1 LAHILVAATPAPGHV
16 NPMLTVAQHLS
27 SVGHSITFLSG
38 ELFRDQAIAAGFRF
52 VPFTGRADIDYTRVD
67 ELFPERVAIP
77 PGPARMNADCTLFG
91 IDPIPDQHRTIQQI
105 LAESEVDLI
114 VVDIFFWGT
123 VPMLMGPRD
132 ARPPVIGC
140 GVLPMILSSRDTS
153 PLSLPHSGPDGYL
166 RNQEDTQAFYG
177 LFAPTTAR
185 FEEVLRECGVSDS
198 PEFYMDCAYNL
209 PDRFL
214 MFTAEAFEFP
224 RSDMKS
230 SIQFVG
236 NMNPKMPANSQMP
249 KWWESL
255 DQSKPLVLVT
265 QGTVANTDPSQVIE
279 PAIAGLADEDVT
291 VVVAAGLPDLE
302 AIQLPGGV
310 QPANTK
316 IENFIPFDKIMPKVD
331 VFVTN
336 GGYGSVNLA
345 LSKGVPIVIAGDT
358 EDKLFTSVRIGWKE
372 AGINLGTGRPTS
384 EQIRTAVRAVLSE
397 KKYRENAGK
406 LQKEF
411 ARYNALDELEK
422 TVESFL
428 TVKTR

>member
-1 LAHILVAATPAPGHV
+1 
-16 NPMLTVAQHLS
+16 MLTVAQHLS
-27 SVGHSITFLSG
+27 SVGHSITFLCG
-38 ELFRDQAIAAGFRF
+38 ELFRDQAISAGFRF
-52 VPFTGRADIDYTRVD
+52 VPFTGKADIDYRRVE
-67 ELFPERVAIP
+67 ELFPERAATP
-77 PGPARMNADCTLFG
+77 PGPARMNADCTLLG
-91 IDPIPDQHRTIQQI
+91 VDPIPDQHRAIQQI
-105 LAESEVDLI
+105 LTESEVDLI

-123 VPMLMGPRD
+123 LPMLLGPRD
-132 ARPPVIGC
+132 ARPPIIGC
-140 GVLPMILSSRDTS
+140 GVLPMLLSSRDTS
-153 PLSLPHSGPDGYL
+153 PFSLPHTGPDRYL
-166 RNQEDTQAFYG
+166 RNQQDTQQFYE
-177 LFAPTTAR
+177 LLAPTTAR
-185 FEEVLRECGVSDS
+185 FKEVLRECGAPDP
-198 PEFYMDCAYNL
+198 PEFFLDCACNL

-230 SIQFVG
+230 SIQFAG
-236 NMNPKMPANSQMP
+236 NMMPKMPADAPMP
-249 KWWESL
+249 KWWDSL
-255 DQSKPLVLVT
+255 DKSKPLVLVT

-291 VVVAAGLPDLE
+291 VVVAAGRPDLE

-310 QPANTK
+310 KPANTK
-316 IENFIPFDKIMPKVD
+316 IESFIQFDKIMPKAD

-345 LSKGVPIVIAGDT
+345 LSKGVPVVIGGDT
-358 EDKLFTSVRIGWKE
+358 EDKLFTSIRIGWKE

-428 TVKTR
+428 TVKT